1 VPFQW
6 LDSMLS
12 SFGNYPLRILPLPAR
27 QILTFVVPVAFI
39 GYLPAAVLTGRA
51 AATGVAQWLAYG
63 APLAGLALYAG
74 SRYAWFLALRRYG
87 SAGG

>member
-1 VPFQW
+1 
-6 LDSMLS
+6 M
-12 SFGNYPLRILPLPAR
+12 
-27 QILTFVVPVAFI
+27 PVAFI

-51 AATGVAQWLAYG
+51 GSTGVPEWLEYS
-63 APLAGLALYAG
+63 APLAGLALYVA